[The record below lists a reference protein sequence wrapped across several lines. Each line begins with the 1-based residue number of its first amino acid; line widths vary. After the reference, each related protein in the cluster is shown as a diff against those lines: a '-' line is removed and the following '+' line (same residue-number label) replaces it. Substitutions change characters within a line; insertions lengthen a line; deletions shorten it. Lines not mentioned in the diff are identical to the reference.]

1 MVGKQVII
9 LKILIAIIIF
19 SILVLFHE
27 LGHFLLAKKNGI
39 VVQQFSLGMGPVLLS
54 AQKGETLYCLK
65 LLPLG
70 GSCMMLGEDE
80 ENEGPGAFNSASVWG
95 RISVILAGP
104 LFNFIMAFIFS
115 VIIVAM
121 MGYVPSRVMEVP
133 KDSPAY
139 KAGLREGDQITEFQG
154 YSIDTGT
161 DLNTWMA
168 LNELEDAPIEIT
180 VKRKGEKK
188 LIAYRPETEEKYLMG
203 FNRAD
208 TERLE
213 VASMIRGLPL
223 EKSGIQPGDIITEM
237 NGVPIRTQD
246 DYEAYIEEH
255 PLGRAP
261 LDITY
266 EHKGKL
272 KKTTI
277 TPASYVQVSLGFRYN
292 LGREKASSW
301 NVLRYG
307 AIEVKYWIRTTIMS
321 LGKLFSGQF
330 GIRDLSGPVGV
341 VDVIGDTYEAAR
353 SEGGRILWASM
364 LNIAVLLSA
373 NLGIMNLLP
382 IPALDGGRLVFLIVE
397 AIRKKPVNR
406 QAEAMIHMAGFV
418 LLMALMLVVMY
429 HDIMKLF

>member
-1 MVGKQVII
+1 M
-9 LKILIAIIIF
+9 KILIAIIIF

-39 VVQQFSLGMGPVLLS
+39 VVQQFSLGMGPTLLKT
-54 AQKGETLYCLK
+54 QRGETEYCLK

-80 ENEGPGAFNSASVWG
+80 DSEVPGSFNSASVWG
-95 RISVILAGP
+95 RITVIAAGP
-104 LFNFIMAFIFS
+104 VFNFIMAFIFS

-121 MGYVPSRVMEVP
+121 MGYVPSRAVEVP
-133 KDSPAY
+133 EDSPAY
-139 KAGLREGDQITEFQG
+139 EAGLREGDQITEFQG
-154 YSIDTGT
+154 YAIDSGL
-161 DLNTWMA
+161 DLNTWLA
-168 LNELEDAPIEIT
+168 LNELEDAPIEMT
-180 VKRKGEKK
+180 VKRGGEKK
-188 LIAYRPETEEKYLMG
+188 LVSYQPETQEKYLMG

-208 TERLE
+208 TQRLE
-213 VASMIRGLPL
+213 VASLIKNMPL
-223 EKSGIQPGDIITEM
+223 EKSGIQPGDVITEM
-237 NGVPIRTQD
+237 NGTAIQNQK
-246 DYEAYIEEH
+246 DYEAYIEAH
-255 PLGRAP
+255 PLSDEP

-272 KKTTI
+272 RKTTVI
-277 TPASYVQVSLGFRYN
+277 PASYTQVSLGFHYN
-292 LGREKASSW
+292 MGREKTSSW
-301 NVLRYG
+301 NVFRY
-307 AIEVKYWIRTTIMS
+307 AAVEVKYWIRTTVMS
-321 LGKLFSGQF
+321 LGKLFTGQF

-353 SEGGRILWASM
+353 SEGSMVLWASM

-382 IPALDGGRLVFLIVE
+382 IPALDGGRLVFLILE
-397 AIRKKPVNR
+397 AVRKKPINR

-418 LLMALMLVVMY
+418 LLMALMFVVMY